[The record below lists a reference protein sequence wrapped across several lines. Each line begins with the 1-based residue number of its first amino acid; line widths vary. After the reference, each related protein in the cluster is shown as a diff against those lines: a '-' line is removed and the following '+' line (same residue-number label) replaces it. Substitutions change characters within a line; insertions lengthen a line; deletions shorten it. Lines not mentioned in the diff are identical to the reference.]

1 MIDKQMFS
9 SNNFIVE
16 GKGFL
21 PAKIDY
27 NLLPNLNDRI
37 FEFMYNKGYD
47 SESSYP
53 TIFPN
58 NYFSN
63 TFILH
68 IRYESTILLKFK
80 KFVNLIT
87 KQEYFDAMRYQAL
100 INIRDD
106 WPHNVNFLYRP
117 VKKDKTTGLIITI
130 RSEPAIISK
139 MHQLK
144 LKPEL
149 NILEYN
155 EVINKSKTFLEEIMN
170 GLGFQIIEK
179 PKVLKEYSVSNDLEK
194 VICVSPIFKIPDDSI
209 KNDCVAVMM
218 PFKMEF
224 DKVYDSIKETCS
236 NVGLH
241 CHRADDFWK
250 DSMIIND
257 VYELIYRS
265 SMIIADF
272 SGKNENV
279 FYEAGIAHTLGKN
292 VIPITQNRSDIPF
305 DLQHHRHIEYLAN
318 NEGLIELNEQLEKKM
333 IALKNNK

>member
-1 MIDKQMFS
+1 MFS
-9 SNNFIVE
+9 TNNFIVE
-16 GKGFL
+16 GKGFI
-21 PAKIDY
+21 PGKIDS
-27 NLLPNLNDRI
+27 NLFSNLNDII

-68 IRYESTILLKFK
+68 IPYEPTVHLKFK
-80 KFVNLIT
+80 NFFNLIT
-87 KQEYFDAMRYQAL
+87 KQEYFDAMRFRAL
-100 INIRDD
+100 DTIRDD
-106 WPHNVNFLYRP
+106 WPHNVNFLFRP

-130 RSEPAIISK
+130 RSEPAIVYKI
-139 MHQLK
+139 HQLK

-149 NILEYN
+149 NDLEYN
-155 EVINKSKTFLEEIMN
+155 EIINKNKNFIKEIMN
-170 GLGFQIIEK
+170 GLGFQIIDE
-179 PKVLKEYSVSNDLEK
+179 PKVLKEYSVSDDLEK
-194 VICVSPIFKIPDDSI
+194 VICVSPIFKIPDDSAV
-209 KNDCVAVMM
+209 NDCIAVMM

-305 DLQHHRHIEYLAN
+305 DLQHHRHIEYFAN
-318 NEGLIELNEQLEKKM
+318 KEGLEELSKKLEKRL
-333 IALKNNK
+333 IALKNKK